1 MKNITINL
9 IGQSVLEEVLRE
21 NLKHINFEIK
31 PFNKFDEIIQ
41 DSKVKNS
48 NICVTSLE
56 NYDLFNKSK
65 LNLPVLFL
73 NFKSPKNNN
82 ISADII
88 NCPFQLNNFVE
99 KINVIFLKN
108 KFLNNSNL
116 NILNYEIN
124 LNSKEILRDGQKLK
138 LTEREINFI
147 LFLKNS
153 SSPQNIKSIL
163 KSVWQYSPNLETHT
177 VETHVHRLRKKFL
190 SHFKDGNFIKINK
203 KGYFI

>member
-1 MKNITINL
+1 MENITINL

-21 NLKHINFEIK
+21 NLKHVNFEIK
-31 PFNKFDEIIQ
+31 SFNKFNEIIQ

-48 NICVTSLE
+48 SILVTSLKD
-56 NYDLFNKSK
+56 YDLFINSK
-65 LNLPVLFL
+65 LNIPVLFL
-73 NFKSPKNNN
+73 NFGSKKSYTT
-82 ISADII
+82 SAEII

-99 KINVIFLKN
+99 RINVIFLKN

-153 SSPQNIKSIL
+153 NSPQNIKSIL
-163 KSVWQYSPNLETHT
+163 KSVWNYSPNLETHT
-177 VETHVHRLRKKFL
+177 VETHVHRLRKKFF
-190 SHFKDGNFIKINK
+190 SHFKDDNFIKINK

>member
-31 PFNKFDEIIQ
+31 SFKKFNEIIQ

-48 NICVTSLE
+48 SILVTSLKD
-56 NYDLFNKSK
+56 YDLFINSK
-65 LNLPVLFL
+65 LNIPVLFL
-73 NFKSPKNNN
+73 NFGLKKSYTT
-82 ISADII
+82 SAEII

-99 KINVIFLKN
+99 RINVIFLKN

-153 SSPQNIKSIL
+153 NSPQNIKSIL
-163 KSVWQYSPNLETHT
+163 KFVWNYSPNLETHT
-177 VETHVHRLRKKFL
+177 VETHVHRLRKKFF
-190 SHFKDGNFIKINK
+190 SHFKDDNFIKINK

>member
-1 MKNITINL
+1 MENITINL

-31 PFNKFDEIIQ
+31 SFKKFNEIIQ

-48 NICVTSLE
+48 SILVASLKD
-56 NYDLFNKSK
+56 YDLFINSK
-65 LNLPVLFL
+65 LNIPVLFL
-73 NFKSPKNNN
+73 NFGSKKSYTT
-82 ISADII
+82 SAEII

-99 KINVIFLKN
+99 RINVIFLKN

-153 SSPQNIKSIL
+153 NSPQNIKSIL
-163 KSVWQYSPNLETHT
+163 KSVWKYSPNLETHT
-177 VETHVHRLRKKFL
+177 VETHVHRLRKKFF
-190 SHFKDGNFIKINK
+190 SHFKDDNFIKINK

>member
-31 PFNKFDEIIQ
+31 SFKKFNEIIH

-48 NICVTSLE
+48 SILVASLKD
-56 NYDLFNKSK
+56 YDLFINSK
-65 LNLPVLFL
+65 LNIPVLFL
-73 NFKSPKNNN
+73 NFGSKKSYTT
-82 ISADII
+82 SAEII

-99 KINVIFLKN
+99 RINVIFLKN

-153 SSPQNIKSIL
+153 NSPQNIKSIL
-163 KSVWQYSPNLETHT
+163 KSVWKYSPNLETHT
-177 VETHVHRLRKKFL
+177 VETHVHRLRKKFF
-190 SHFKDGNFIKINK
+190 SHFKDDNFIKINK

>member
-1 MKNITINL
+1 MENITINL
-9 IGQSVLEEVLRE
+9 IGQSVLEEVLSE

-31 PFNKFDEIIQ
+31 SFKKFNEIIY

-48 NICVTSLE
+48 SILVASLKD
-56 NYDLFNKSK
+56 YDLFINSK
-65 LNLPVLFL
+65 LNIPILFL
-73 NFKSPKNNN
+73 NFGSQKSYTT
-82 ISADII
+82 SANII

-99 KINVIFLKN
+99 RINVIFLKN

-153 SSPQNIKSIL
+153 NSPQNMKSIL
-163 KSVWQYSPNLETHT
+163 KSVWNYSPNSETHT
-177 VETHVHRLRKKFL
+177 VETHVHRLRKKFF
-190 SHFKDGNFIKINK
+190 SHFKDDNFIKINK

>member
-9 IGQSVLEEVLRE
+9 IGQSVLEVVLCE
-21 NLKHINFEIK
+21 NLKRINFEIK
-31 PFNKFDEIIQ
+31 SFKKFNEIIL
-41 DSKVKNS
+41 DSKVKNFG
-48 NICVTSLE
+48 ILVASLKD
-56 NYDLFNKSK
+56 YDLFINSK
-65 LNLPVLFL
+65 LNIPVLFL
-73 NFKSPKNNN
+73 NFGSKKSYTT
-82 ISADII
+82 SAEII

-99 KINVIFLKN
+99 RINVIFLKN

-153 SSPQNIKSIL
+153 NSPQNIKSIL
-163 KSVWQYSPNLETHT
+163 RSVWNYSPNLETHT
-177 VETHVHRLRKKFL
+177 VETHVHRLRKKFF
-190 SHFKDGNFIKINK
+190 SHFKDDNFIKINK

>member
-21 NLKHINFEIK
+21 NLKQTNFEIK
-31 PFNKFDEIIQ
+31 SFKKFNEIIQ

-48 NICVTSLE
+48 SIFVTSLKD
-56 NYDLFNKSK
+56 YDLFINSK
-65 LNLPVLFL
+65 LDIPGLFL
-73 NFKSPKNNN
+73 NFGPKKNYTL
-82 ISADII
+82 SAEII

-99 KINVIFLKN
+99 RINVIFLKN

-153 SSPQNIKSIL
+153 NSPQNIKSIL
-163 KSVWQYSPNLETHT
+163 KFVWNYSPNLETHT
-177 VETHVHRLRKKFL
+177 VETHVHRLRKKFF
-190 SHFKDGNFIKINK
+190 SHFKDDNFIKINK

>member
-31 PFNKFDEIIQ
+31 SFKKFNEIIQ
-41 DSKVKNS
+41 YSKVKNS
-48 NICVTSLE
+48 SILVTSLKD
-56 NYDLFNKSK
+56 YDLFINSK
-65 LNLPVLFL
+65 LNIPVLFL
-73 NFKSPKNNN
+73 NFGSKKNYTT
-82 ISADII
+82 STEII

-99 KINVIFLKN
+99 RINVIFLKN

-124 LNSKEILRDGQKLK
+124 LNSKEILRDEQKLK
-138 LTEREINFI
+138 LTEREMNFI

-153 SSPQNIKSIL
+153 NSPQNIKSIL
-163 KSVWQYSPNLETHT
+163 KSVWNYSPNLETHT
-177 VETHVHRLRKKFL
+177 VETHVHRLRKKFF
-190 SHFKDGNFIKINK
+190 SHFKDDNFIKINK

>member
-1 MKNITINL
+1 MENITINL

-31 PFNKFDEIIQ
+31 SFKKFNEIIQ
-41 DSKVKNS
+41 DLKVKNYS
-48 NICVTSLE
+48 ILITSLKD
-56 NYDLFNKSK
+56 YDLFINSK
-65 LNLPVLFL
+65 LNIPVLFL
-73 NFKSPKNNN
+73 NFGSKKNYTA
-82 ISADII
+82 SAEII

-99 KINVIFLKN
+99 RINVIFLKN

-153 SSPQNIKSIL
+153 NSPQNIKSIL
-163 KSVWQYSPNLETHT
+163 KFVWNYSPNLETHT
-177 VETHVHRLRKKFL
+177 VETHVHRLRKKFF
-190 SHFKDGNFIKINK
+190 SHFKDDNFIKINK

>member
-153 SSPQNIKSIL
+153 NSPQNIKNIL
-163 KSVWQYSPNLETHT
+163 KSVWKYSPNLETHT
-177 VETHVHRLRKKFL
+177 VETHVHRLRKKFF
-190 SHFKDGNFIKINK
+190 SHFKDNNFIKINK

>member
-1 MKNITINL
+1 MENITINL

-31 PFNKFDEIIQ
+31 SFKKFNEIIH

-48 NICVTSLE
+48 SILVTNLKD
-56 NYDLFNKSK
+56 YDLFINSK
-65 LNLPVLFL
+65 LNIPVLFL
-73 NFKSPKNNN
+73 NFGSKKSYTT
-82 ISADII
+82 SAEII

-99 KINVIFLKN
+99 RINVIFLKN
-108 KFLNNSNL
+108 KFLYNSNL

-153 SSPQNIKSIL
+153 NSPQNIKSIL
-163 KSVWQYSPNLETHT
+163 KSVWKYSPNLETHT
-177 VETHVHRLRKKFL
+177 VETHVHRLRKKFF
-190 SHFKDGNFIKINK
+190 SHFKDDNFIKINK

>member
-1 MKNITINL
+1 MENITINL

-31 PFNKFDEIIQ
+31 SFKKFNEIMQ

-48 NICVTSLE
+48 SILIASLKD
-56 NYDLFNKSK
+56 YDLFINSK
-65 LNLPVLFL
+65 LNIPVLFL
-73 NFKSPKNNN
+73 NFGSKKSYTT
-82 ISADII
+82 SAEII

-99 KINVIFLKN
+99 RINVIFLKN

-153 SSPQNIKSIL
+153 NSPQNIKSIL
-163 KSVWQYSPNLETHT
+163 KSVWKYSPNLETHT
-177 VETHVHRLRKKFL
+177 VETHVHRLRKKFF
-190 SHFKDGNFIKINK
+190 SHFKDDNFIKINK

>member
-31 PFNKFDEIIQ
+31 SFKKFNEIIQ

-48 NICVTSLE
+48 SVLVTSLKD
-56 NYDLFNKSK
+56 YDLFINSK
-65 LNLPVLFL
+65 LNIPVLFL
-73 NFKSPKNNN
+73 NFGSKKSYTT
-82 ISADII
+82 SAEII

-99 KINVIFLKN
+99 RINVIFLKN
-108 KFLNNSNL
+108 KFLNNSNI

-138 LTEREINFI
+138 LTEREVNFI

-153 SSPQNIKSIL
+153 NSPQNIKSIL
-163 KSVWQYSPNLETHT
+163 KSVWNYSPNLETHT
-177 VETHVHRLRKKFL
+177 VETHVHRLRKKFF
-190 SHFKDGNFIKINK
+190 SHFKDDNFIKINK

>member
-31 PFNKFDEIIQ
+31 SFKKFNEIIQ

-48 NICVTSLE
+48 SILVTSLKD
-56 NYDLFNKSK
+56 YDLFINSK
-65 LNLPVLFL
+65 LNIPVLFL
-73 NFKSPKNNN
+73 NFGSKKNYTA
-82 ISADII
+82 SAEII

-99 KINVIFLKN
+99 RINVIFLKN

-153 SSPQNIKSIL
+153 NSPQNIKSIL
-163 KSVWQYSPNLETHT
+163 KFVWNYSPNLETHT
-177 VETHVHRLRKKFL
+177 VETHVHRLRKKFF
-190 SHFKDGNFIKINK
+190 SHFKDDNFIKINK

>member
-9 IGQSVLEEVLRE
+9 IGQSVLEEVLHE
-21 NLKHINFEIK
+21 NLKFINFKIQSFK
-31 PFNKFDEIIQ
+31 KFDEIINN
-41 DSKVKNS
+41 SSIKNS
-48 NICVTSLE
+48 DIIIANLKD
-56 NYDLFNKSK
+56 YDLFIKSR
-65 LNLPVLFL
+65 LNFPALFL
-73 NFKSPKNNN
+73 NFGSKKNYT
-82 ISADII
+82 ISAEVI

-108 KFLNNSNL
+108 KFLDNSSL
-116 NILNYEIN
+116 NISNYEIN
-124 LNSKEILRDGQKLK
+124 LNSKVILRGGQKLK
-138 LTEREINFI
+138 LTEKEINFI

-153 SSPQNIKSIL
+153 NSPQNIKNIL
-163 KSVWQYSPNLETHT
+163 KHVWEYSPNLETHT

>member
-1 MKNITINL
+1 MENITINL

-31 PFNKFDEIIQ
+31 SFKKFNEIIH

-48 NICVTSLE
+48 SILVTSLKD
-56 NYDLFNKSK
+56 YDLFINSK
-65 LNLPVLFL
+65 LNIPVLFL
-73 NFKSPKNNN
+73 NFGSKKSYTT
-82 ISADII
+82 SAEII

-99 KINVIFLKN
+99 RINVIFLKN

-153 SSPQNIKSIL
+153 NSPQNMKSIL
-163 KSVWQYSPNLETHT
+163 KSVWNYSPNSETHT
-177 VETHVHRLRKKFL
+177 VETHVHRLRKKIF
-190 SHFKDGNFIKINK
+190 SHFKDDNFIKINK

>member
-31 PFNKFDEIIQ
+31 SFKKFNEIIQ

-48 NICVTSLE
+48 SILVTSLKD
-56 NYDLFNKSK
+56 YDLFINSK
-65 LNLPVLFL
+65 LNIPVLFL

-116 NILNYEIN
+116 NLLNYEIN

-153 SSPQNIKSIL
+153 NSPQNIKSIL
-163 KSVWQYSPNLETHT
+163 KSVWNYSPNLETHT
-177 VETHVHRLRKKFL
+177 VETHVHRLRKKFF
-190 SHFKDGNFIKINK
+190 SHFKDDNFIKINK

>member
-1 MKNITINL
+1 MKNITISL

-21 NLKHINFEIK
+21 NLKHVNFEIK
-31 PFNKFDEIIQ
+31 SFKKFNEIVQ

-48 NICVTSLE
+48 SILIASLKD
-56 NYDLFNKSK
+56 YDLFINSK
-65 LNLPVLFL
+65 LNIPVLFL
-73 NFKSPKNNN
+73 NFGSKKSYTT
-82 ISADII
+82 SAEII

-99 KINVIFLKN
+99 RINVIFLKN

-153 SSPQNIKSIL
+153 NSPQNIKSIL
-163 KSVWQYSPNLETHT
+163 KSVWKYSPNLETHT
-177 VETHVHRLRKKFL
+177 VETHVHRLRKKFF
-190 SHFKDGNFIKINK
+190 SHFKDDNFIKINK

>member
-1 MKNITINL
+1 MENITINL
-9 IGQSVLEEVLRE
+9 IRQSVLEEVLRE

-31 PFNKFDEIIQ
+31 SFKKFNEIIH

-48 NICVTSLE
+48 SILVTSLKD
-56 NYDLFNKSK
+56 YDLFINSK
-65 LNLPVLFL
+65 LNIPVLFL
-73 NFKSPKNNN
+73 NFGSKKSYTT
-82 ISADII
+82 SAEII

-99 KINVIFLKN
+99 RINVIFLKN

-153 SSPQNIKSIL
+153 NSPQNIKSIL
-163 KSVWQYSPNLETHT
+163 KSVWKYSPNLETHT
-177 VETHVHRLRKKFL
+177 VETHVHRLRKKFF
-190 SHFKDGNFIKINK
+190 SHFKDDNFIKINK

>member
-1 MKNITINL
+1 MENITINL
-9 IGQSVLEEVLRE
+9 IGQSVLKEVLCE

-31 PFNKFDEIIQ
+31 SFKKFNEIIH

-48 NICVTSLE
+48 SILVTNLKD
-56 NYDLFNKSK
+56 YDLFINSK
-65 LNLPVLFL
+65 LNIPVLFL
-73 NFKSPKNNN
+73 NFGSKKSYTT
-82 ISADII
+82 SAEII

-99 KINVIFLKN
+99 RINVIFLKN

-147 LFLKNS
+147 LFLKNF
-153 SSPQNIKSIL
+153 PNNNGILIIKEFLNPI
-163 KSVWQYSPNLETHT
+163 KEYSPNNLLFPYIELGRGTSFT
-177 VETHVHRLRKKFL
+177 LQKYFLLPSKTESVEK
-190 SHFKDGNFIKINK
+190 
-203 KGYFI
+203 

>member
-1 MKNITINL
+1 MENITINL

-31 PFNKFDEIIQ
+31 SFKKFNEIIQ

-48 NICVTSLE
+48 SILVTSLKD
-56 NYDLFNKSK
+56 YDLFINSK
-65 LNLPVLFL
+65 LNIPVLFL
-73 NFKSPKNNN
+73 NFGSKKNFTT
-82 ISADII
+82 SVEII

-99 KINVIFLKN
+99 RINVLFLKN

-153 SSPQNIKSIL
+153 NSPQNIKSIL
-163 KSVWQYSPNLETHT
+163 KSVWKYSPNLETHT
-177 VETHVHRLRKKFL
+177 VETHVHRLRKKFF
-190 SHFKDGNFIKINK
+190 SHFKDDNFIKINK

>member
-1 MKNITINL
+1 MENITINL

-31 PFNKFDEIIQ
+31 SFKKFNEIIH

-48 NICVTSLE
+48 SILIASLKD
-56 NYDLFNKSK
+56 YDLFINSK
-65 LNLPVLFL
+65 LNIPVLFL
-73 NFKSPKNNN
+73 NFGSKKSYTT
-82 ISADII
+82 SAEII

-99 KINVIFLKN
+99 RINVIFLKN
-108 KFLNNSNL
+108 KFLYNSNL

-153 SSPQNIKSIL
+153 NSPQNIKSIL
-163 KSVWQYSPNLETHT
+163 KSVWKYSPNLETHT
-177 VETHVHRLRKKFL
+177 VETHVHRLRKKFF
-190 SHFKDGNFIKINK
+190 SHFKDDNFIKINK

>member
-9 IGQSVLEEVLRE
+9 IGQSVLEEVLLE
-21 NLKHINFEIK
+21 NLKHFNFEIK
-31 PFNKFDEIIQ
+31 SFKKFNETIQ

-48 NICVTSLE
+48 SILVASLKD
-56 NYDLFNKSK
+56 YDLFINSK
-65 LNLPVLFL
+65 LNIPVLFL
-73 NFKSPKNNN
+73 NFGSKKSYT
-82 ISADII
+82 ISAEII

-99 KINVIFLKN
+99 RINVIFLKN

-153 SSPQNIKSIL
+153 NSPQNIKSIL
-163 KSVWQYSPNLETHT
+163 KSVWNYSPNLETHT
-177 VETHVHRLRKKFL
+177 VETHVHRLRKKFF
-190 SHFKDGNFIKINK
+190 SHFKDDNFIKINK

>member
-1 MKNITINL
+1 MKNIIINL

-31 PFNKFDEIIQ
+31 SFKKFNEIIQ

-48 NICVTSLE
+48 IILVASLKD
-56 NYDLFNKSK
+56 YDLFINSK
-65 LNLPVLFL
+65 LNIPVLFL
-73 NFKSPKNNN
+73 NFGSKKSYTT
-82 ISADII
+82 SAEII

-99 KINVIFLKN
+99 RINVIFLKN

-153 SSPQNIKSIL
+153 NSPQNIKSIL
-163 KSVWQYSPNLETHT
+163 KSVWKYSPNLETHT
-177 VETHVHRLRKKFL
+177 VETHVHRLRKKFF
-190 SHFKDGNFIKINK
+190 SHFKDDNFIKINK

>member
-31 PFNKFDEIIQ
+31 SFKKFNEIIH

-48 NICVTSLE
+48 SILVTSLKD
-56 NYDLFNKSK
+56 YDLFINSK
-65 LNLPVLFL
+65 LSIPVLFL
-73 NFKSPKNNN
+73 NFGSKKSYTT
-82 ISADII
+82 SAEII

-99 KINVIFLKN
+99 RINVIFLKN

-153 SSPQNIKSIL
+153 NSPQNIKSIL
-163 KSVWQYSPNLETHT
+163 KSVWKYSPNLETHT
-177 VETHVHRLRKKFL
+177 VETHVHRLRKKFF
-190 SHFKDGNFIKINK
+190 SHFKDDNFIKINK

>member
-31 PFNKFDEIIQ
+31 SFKKFNEIIQ
-41 DSKVKNS
+41 DSKVKKS
-48 NICVTSLE
+48 NILVASLKD
-56 NYDLFNKSK
+56 YDLFINSK
-65 LNLPVLFL
+65 LNIPVLFL
-73 NFKSPKNNN
+73 NFGLKKSYTT
-82 ISADII
+82 SAEII

-99 KINVIFLKN
+99 RINVIFLKN

-153 SSPQNIKSIL
+153 NSPQNIKSIL
-163 KSVWQYSPNLETHT
+163 KFVWNYSPNLETHT
-177 VETHVHRLRKKFL
+177 VETHVHRLRKKFF
-190 SHFKDGNFIKINK
+190 SHFKDDNFIKINK

>member
-1 MKNITINL
+1 MLCENL
-9 IGQSVLEEVLRE
+9 I
-21 NLKHINFEIK
+21 HINFEIK
-31 PFNKFDEIIQ
+31 SFKKFNEIIQ

-48 NICVTSLE
+48 SILVTSLKD
-56 NYDLFNKSK
+56 YDLFINSK
-65 LNLPVLFL
+65 LNIPVLFL
-73 NFKSPKNNN
+73 NFGSKKIYTTSVE
-82 ISADII
+82 II

-99 KINVIFLKN
+99 RINVIFLKN

-153 SSPQNIKSIL
+153 NSPQNIKSIL
-163 KSVWQYSPNLETHT
+163 KFVWKYSPNLETHT
-177 VETHVHRLRKKFL
+177 VETHVHRLRKKFF
-190 SHFKDGNFIKINK
+190 SHFKDDNFIKINK

>member
-1 MKNITINL
+1 MENITINL

-31 PFNKFDEIIQ
+31 SFKKFNEIIQ

-48 NICVTSLE
+48 SILVASLKD
-56 NYDLFNKSK
+56 YDLFINSK
-65 LNLPVLFL
+65 LNIPVLFL
-73 NFKSPKNNN
+73 NFGSKKNYTT
-82 ISADII
+82 SAEII

-99 KINVIFLKN
+99 RINVIFLKN

-153 SSPQNIKSIL
+153 NSPQNIKSIL
-163 KSVWQYSPNLETHT
+163 KSVWNYSPNLETHT
-177 VETHVHRLRKKFL
+177 VETHVHRLRKKFF
-190 SHFKDGNFIKINK
+190 SHFKDDNFIKINK

>member
-31 PFNKFDEIIQ
+31 SFKKFNEIIH

-48 NICVTSLE
+48 SILVTSLKD
-56 NYDLFNKSK
+56 YDLFINSK
-65 LNLPVLFL
+65 LNIPVLFL
-73 NFKSPKNNN
+73 NFGSKKSYTT
-82 ISADII
+82 SAEII

-99 KINVIFLKN
+99 RINVIFLKN

-153 SSPQNIKSIL
+153 NSPQNIKSIL
-163 KSVWQYSPNLETHT
+163 KSVWNYSPNLETHT
-177 VETHVHRLRKKFL
+177 VETHVHRLRKKFF
-190 SHFKDGNFIKINK
+190 SHFKDDNFIKINK

>member
-31 PFNKFDEIIQ
+31 SFKKFNEIIQ
-41 DSKVKNS
+41 NSKVKNS
-48 NICVTSLE
+48 SILVASLKD
-56 NYDLFNKSK
+56 YDLFINSK
-65 LNLPVLFL
+65 LNIPVLFL
-73 NFKSPKNNN
+73 NFGSKKSYTT
-82 ISADII
+82 SAEII

-99 KINVIFLKN
+99 RINVIFLKN

-163 KSVWQYSPNLETHT
+163 KSVWNYSPNLETHT
-177 VETHVHRLRKKFL
+177 VETHVHRLRKKFF
-190 SHFKDGNFIKINK
+190 SHFKDDNFIKINK

>member
-1 MKNITINL
+1 MENITINL

-31 PFNKFDEIIQ
+31 SFKKFNEIIQ
-41 DSKVKNS
+41 DSQEKNS
-48 NICVTSLE
+48 SILIASLKD
-56 NYDLFNKSK
+56 YDLFINSK
-65 LNLPVLFL
+65 LNIPVLFL
-73 NFKSPKNNN
+73 NFGSKKNYTT
-82 ISADII
+82 SAEII

-99 KINVIFLKN
+99 RINVIFLKN

-153 SSPQNIKSIL
+153 NSPQNIKSIL
-163 KSVWQYSPNLETHT
+163 KSVWKYSSNLETHT
-177 VETHVHRLRKKFL
+177 VETHVHRLRKKFF
-190 SHFKDGNFIKINK
+190 SHFKDDNFIKINK

>member
-31 PFNKFDEIIQ
+31 SFKKFIEIIH

-48 NICVTSLE
+48 SILVASLKD
-56 NYDLFNKSK
+56 YDLFINSK
-65 LNLPVLFL
+65 LNIPVLFL
-73 NFKSPKNNN
+73 NFGSKKNST

-99 KINVIFLKN
+99 RINVIFLKN

-153 SSPQNIKSIL
+153 NSPQNIKSIL
-163 KSVWQYSPNLETHT
+163 KSVWKYSPNLETHT
-177 VETHVHRLRKKFL
+177 VETHVHRLRKKFF
-190 SHFKDGNFIKINK
+190 SHFKDDNFIKINK

>member
-31 PFNKFDEIIQ
+31 SFKKFNEIIH

-48 NICVTSLE
+48 SILVTGLKD
-56 NYDLFNKSK
+56 YDLFINSK
-65 LNLPVLFL
+65 LNIPVLFL
-73 NFKSPKNNN
+73 NFGSKKNYTT
-82 ISADII
+82 SAEII

-99 KINVIFLKN
+99 RINVIFLKN

-153 SSPQNIKSIL
+153 NSPQNIKSIL
-163 KSVWQYSPNLETHT
+163 KSVWNYSPNLETHT
-177 VETHVHRLRKKFL
+177 VETHVHRLRKKIF
-190 SHFKDGNFIKINK
+190 SHFKDDNFIKINK

>member
-1 MKNITINL
+1 MENITINL
-9 IGQSVLEEVLRE
+9 IGQSVLEELLRE

-31 PFNKFDEIIQ
+31 SFKKFNEIIH

-48 NICVTSLE
+48 SILVTNLKD
-56 NYDLFNKSK
+56 YDLFINSK
-65 LNLPVLFL
+65 LNIPVLFL
-73 NFKSPKNNN
+73 NFGSKKSYTT
-82 ISADII
+82 SAEII

-99 KINVIFLKN
+99 RINVIFLKN

-153 SSPQNIKSIL
+153 NSPQNIKSIL
-163 KSVWQYSPNLETHT
+163 KSVWKYSPNLETHT
-177 VETHVHRLRKKFL
+177 VETHVHRLRKKFF
-190 SHFKDGNFIKINK
+190 SHFKDDNFIKINK

>member
-1 MKNITINL
+1 MENITINL

-31 PFNKFDEIIQ
+31 SFKKFNEIIH

-48 NICVTSLE
+48 SILIASLKD
-56 NYDLFNKSK
+56 YDLFINSK
-65 LNLPVLFL
+65 LNIPVLFL
-73 NFKSPKNNN
+73 NFGSKKSYTT
-82 ISADII
+82 SAEII

-99 KINVIFLKN
+99 RINVIFLKN

-153 SSPQNIKSIL
+153 NSPQNIKSIL
-163 KSVWQYSPNLETHT
+163 KSVWKYSPNLETHT
-177 VETHVHRLRKKFL
+177 VETHVHRLRKKFF
-190 SHFKDGNFIKINK
+190 SHFKDDNFIKINK

>member
-31 PFNKFDEIIQ
+31 SFKKFNEIIH

-48 NICVTSLE
+48 SILVTNLKD
-56 NYDLFNKSK
+56 YDLFINSK
-65 LNLPVLFL
+65 LNIPVLFL
-73 NFKSPKNNN
+73 NFGSKKSYT
-82 ISADII
+82 ISVEII

-99 KINVIFLKN
+99 RINVIFLKN

-153 SSPQNIKSIL
+153 NSPQNIKSIL
-163 KSVWQYSPNLETHT
+163 KSVWNYSPNLETHT
-177 VETHVHRLRKKFL
+177 VETHVHRLRKKFF
-190 SHFKDGNFIKINK
+190 SHFKDDNFIKINK

>member
-1 MKNITINL
+1 MENITINL

-21 NLKHINFEIK
+21 NLKHVNFEIK
-31 PFNKFDEIIQ
+31 SFKKFNEIIQ
-41 DSKVKNS
+41 DLKVKNS
-48 NICVTSLE
+48 SILVTSLKD
-56 NYDLFNKSK
+56 YDLFINSK
-65 LNLPVLFL
+65 LNIPVLFL
-73 NFKSPKNNN
+73 NFGSKKSYTT
-82 ISADII
+82 SAEII

-99 KINVIFLKN
+99 RINVIFLKN

-124 LNSKEILRDGQKLK
+124 LNSKEILRDRQKLK

-153 SSPQNIKSIL
+153 NSPQNIKSIL
-163 KSVWQYSPNLETHT
+163 KSVWKYSPNLETHT
-177 VETHVHRLRKKFL
+177 VETHVHRLRKKFF
-190 SHFKDGNFIKINK
+190 SHFKDDNFIKINK

>member
-1 MKNITINL
+1 MENITINL

-21 NLKHINFEIK
+21 NFKHINFEIK
-31 PFNKFDEIIQ
+31 SFKKFNEIIQ

-48 NICVTSLE
+48 SILVTSLKD
-56 NYDLFNKSK
+56 YDLFINSK
-65 LNLPVLFL
+65 LNIPVLFL
-73 NFKSPKNNN
+73 NFGSKKSYTT
-82 ISADII
+82 SAEII

-99 KINVIFLKN
+99 RINVIFLKN

-153 SSPQNIKSIL
+153 NSPQNIKSIL
-163 KSVWQYSPNLETHT
+163 KSVWNYSPNLETHT
-177 VETHVHRLRKKFL
+177 VETHVHRLRKKIF
-190 SHFKDGNFIKINK
+190 SHFKDDNFIKINK